1 MLKKSILKQLYLK
14 DKESVSFIATKYE
27 CSQNKVN
34 YWLQKYG
41 IPKRSIS
48 EAVYLKV
55 NPKGDPFKLR
65 RPVKDKEWF
74 LYGMG
79 LGLYWGEGNKMNNH
93 AVRLGNTD
101 PDLLRTFLEFL
112 AVFFSVD
119 VTRLHFGLQIFT
131 DIDSKVAKDYWCKKL
146 SLRSEQFQKIIVSKS
161 LHKRGTYRKKSQ
173 YGVLTIY
180 FSNTKLRDIIVGAI
194 EELREKVPM

>member
-1 MLKKSILKQLYLK
+1 MLGESNLRQIYINNKKS
-14 DKESVSFIATKYE
+14 VSYIANKYG

-48 EAVYLKV
+48 DAVYQQQ
-55 NPKGDPFKLR
+55 NPTGDPFKLHTPR
-65 RPVKDKEWF
+65 TDKEWF

-112 AVFFSVD
+112 TVFFSID
-119 VTRLHFGLQIFT
+119 VSRLHFGLQIFT
-131 DIDSKVAKDYWCKKL
+131 DIDPKVAKEYWCKKL
-146 SLRSEQFQKIIVSKS
+146 SLRNEQFQKIIISQS
-161 LHKRGTYRKKSQ
+161 LHKKGTYRKKSQ
-173 YGVLTIY
+173 FGVLTIY

-194 EELREKVPM
+194 EGLREKVPM

>member
-1 MLKKSILKQLYLK
+1 MLRESNLRQLYLDNK
-14 DKESVSFIATKYE
+14 KSVSYIANKYE

-48 EAVYLKV
+48 DAVYQQL
-55 NPKGDPFKLR
+55 NPNGDPFKLR
-65 RPVKDKEWF
+65 TPSTEEEWF

-112 AVFFSVD
+112 NVFFSID
-119 VTRLHFGLQIFT
+119 LNRLHFGLQIFT
-131 DIDSKVAKDYWCKKL
+131 DIDSKVAKEYWCKKL
-146 SLRSEQFQKIIVSKS
+146 SLRSEQFQKIIISQS
-161 LHKRGTYRKKSQ
+161 LHKKE
-173 YGVLTIY
+173 L
-180 FSNTKLRDIIVGAI
+180 I
-194 EELREKVPM
+194 EKRVNMEF